1 MKIGVISLGC
11 AKNLVDTE
19 NVLGMLKQADQ
30 EIVTSYNDAEAIII
44 NTCGFIESAKVEAIN
59 TILDT
64 ADLKQKNLKKL
75 LVMGCLAERYKPQ
88 LEEEM
93 PEVDRFITIDEYK
106 ELGTILSEEL
116 GIKVANNYGL
126 TPRVLSGKPW
136 MAYLQISD
144 GCDNNCSFCAIPGIR
159 GRLHSTPKED
169 VLKEARR
176 LVSIGVKEITLVAQD
191 CSRYGY
197 DFDHQLHL
205 VELLQALDQIDGIE
219 WIRMLY
225 LYPDE
230 IPEHLF
236 ETIANSRHILPY
248 FDIPTQSGSDHI
260 LHAMKRKTNREK
272 ILALTDS
279 IRRQLPNASLRT
291 TLITGF
297 PGETQADHEET
308 LSLIRHVKFNHLGA
322 FTFSPEEGTAAYE
335 MMDDVTPEEKER
347 RKEEI
352 MTLQETIAEELL
364 EDKLNT
370 TSSVLIEGR
379 NPLTHMY
386 TGRSYAF
393 APDGVDGYVMFRSDM
408 EHEAGQFAKVRFTNI
423 SGQNLIGEEIKED

>member
-30 EIVTSYNDAEAIII
+30 EIVTSYDDAEAIII
-44 NTCGFIESAKVEAIN
+44 NTCGFIESAKIEAIN

-64 ADLKQKNLKKL
+64 ADLKARNLKKL
-75 LVMGCLAERYKPQ
+75 IVMGCLAERYKEQ
-88 LEEEM
+88 LEKEM
-93 PEVDRFITIDEYK
+93 PEVDRFIAIDEYK
-106 ELGTILSEEL
+106 ELGTILSSEL
-116 GIKVANNYGL
+116 GVKVANNYGL

-144 GCDNNCSFCAIPGIR
+144 GCDNSCSFCAIPGIR
-159 GRLHSTPKED
+159 GRLRSVPQAD
-169 VLKEARR
+169 VLKEAER

-197 DFDHQLHL
+197 DFDRQLHL
-205 VELLQALDQIDGIE
+205 VELLKNLDKIEGIA

-236 ETIANSRHILPY
+236 VTIKNSRHILPY

-260 LHAMKRKTNREK
+260 LHAMKRKTSRQK
-272 ILALTDS
+272 ILELTDH
-279 IRRQLPNASLRT
+279 IRAEIPNASLRT

-297 PGETQADHEET
+297 PGETLEDHEET

-322 FTFSPEEGTAAYE
+322 FTFSAEEGTAAYAME
-335 MMDDVTPEEKER
+335 DDVTPEEKER
-347 RKEEI
+347 RQEEI
-352 MTLQETIAEELL
+352 MTVQEKIAEDLL
-364 EDKLNT
+364 KDKIG
-370 TSSVLIEGR
+370 TSADVLIEGR

-393 APDGVDGYVMFRSDM
+393 APDGVDGYVMFKSTENMMQVSSQRSAFLRSAD
-408 EHEAGQFAKVRFTNI
+408 RT
-423 SGQNLIGEEIKED
+423 

>member
-30 EIVTSYNDAEAIII
+30 EIVTSYDDAEAIII
-44 NTCGFIESAKVEAIN
+44 NTCGFIESAKIEAIN

-64 ADLKQKNLKKL
+64 ADLKARNLKKL
-75 LVMGCLAERYKPQ
+75 IVMGCLAERYKEQ
-88 LEEEM
+88 LEKEM
-93 PEVDRFITIDEYK
+93 PEVDRFIAIDEYK
-106 ELGTILSEEL
+106 ELGTILSSEL
-116 GIKVANNYGL
+116 GVKVANNYGL

-144 GCDNNCSFCAIPGIR
+144 GCDNSCSFCAIPGIR
-159 GRLHSTPKED
+159 GRLRSVPQAD
-169 VLKEARR
+169 ILKEAER

-197 DFDHQLHL
+197 DFDRQLHL
-205 VELLQALDQIDGIE
+205 VELLKDLDEIEGIV

-236 ETIANSRHILPY
+236 ETIKNSRHILPY

-260 LHAMKRKTNREK
+260 LHAMKRKTSRQK
-272 ILALTDS
+272 ILELTDH
-279 IRRQLPNASLRT
+279 IRAVMPNASLRT

-297 PGETQADHEET
+297 PGETLEDHEET

-322 FTFSPEEGTAAYE
+322 FTFSAEEGTAAFAME
-335 MMDDVTPEEKER
+335 DDVTPEEKER
-347 RKEEI
+347 RQEEI
-352 MTLQETIAEELL
+352 MTVQEKIAEDLL
-364 EDKLNT
+364 KDKIG
-370 TSSVLIEGR
+370 TSADVLIEGR

-393 APDGVDGYVMFRSDM
+393 APDGVDGYVMFKSTR
-408 EHEAGQFAKVRFTNI
+408 EHDAGEFTKVRFTKI

>member
-30 EIVTSYNDAEAIII
+30 EIVTSYDDAEAIII
-44 NTCGFIESAKVEAIN
+44 NTCGFIESAKIEAIN

-64 ADLKQKNLKKL
+64 ADLKARNLKKL
-75 LVMGCLAERYKPQ
+75 IVMGCLAERYKEQ
-88 LEEEM
+88 LEKEM
-93 PEVDRFITIDEYK
+93 PEVDRFIAIDEYK
-106 ELGTILSEEL
+106 ELGTILSSEL
-116 GIKVANNYGL
+116 GVKVANNYGL

-144 GCDNNCSFCAIPGIR
+144 GCDNSCSFCAIPGIR
-159 GRLHSTPKED
+159 GRLRSVPQAD
-169 VLKEARR
+169 ILKEAER

-197 DFDHQLHL
+197 DFDRQLHL
-205 VELLQALDQIDGIE
+205 VELLKNLDEIEGIV

-236 ETIANSRHILPY
+236 ETIKNSRHILPY

-260 LHAMKRKTNREK
+260 LHAMKRKTSRQK
-272 ILALTDS
+272 ILELTDH
-279 IRRQLPNASLRT
+279 IRAVMPNASLRT

-297 PGETQADHEET
+297 PGETLEDHEET

-322 FTFSPEEGTAAYE
+322 FTFSAEEGTAAYAME
-335 MMDDVTPEEKER
+335 DDVTPEEKER
-347 RKEEI
+347 RQEEI
-352 MTLQETIAEELL
+352 MTVQEKIAEDLL
-364 EDKLNT
+364 KDKIG
-370 TSSVLIEGR
+370 TSADVLIEGR

-393 APDGVDGYVMFRSDM
+393 APDGVDGYVMFKSTR
-408 EHEAGQFAKVRFTNI
+408 EHDAGEFTKVRFTKI

>member
-30 EIVTSYNDAEAIII
+30 EIVTSYDDAEAIII
-44 NTCGFIESAKVEAIN
+44 NTCGFIESAKIEAIN

-64 ADLKQKNLKKL
+64 ADLRARNLKKL
-75 LVMGCLAERYKPQ
+75 IVMGCLAERYKEQ
-88 LEEEM
+88 LEKEM
-93 PEVDRFITIDEYK
+93 PEVDRFIAIDEYK
-106 ELGTILSEEL
+106 ELGTILSSEL
-116 GIKVANNYGL
+116 GVKVANNYGL

-144 GCDNNCSFCAIPGIR
+144 GCDNSCSFCAIPGIR
-159 GRLHSTPKED
+159 GRLRSVPQAD
-169 VLKEARR
+169 ILKEAER

-197 DFDHQLHL
+197 DFDRQLHL
-205 VELLQALDQIDGIE
+205 VELLKDLDEIEGIV

-236 ETIANSRHILPY
+236 ETIKNSRHILPY

-260 LHAMKRKTNREK
+260 LHAMKRKTSRQK
-272 ILALTDS
+272 ILELTDH
-279 IRRQLPNASLRT
+279 IRAVMPNASLRT

-297 PGETQADHEET
+297 PGETLEDHEET

-322 FTFSPEEGTAAYE
+322 FTFSAEEGTAAFAME
-335 MMDDVTPEEKER
+335 DDVTPEEKER
-347 RKEEI
+347 RQEEI
-352 MTLQETIAEELL
+352 MTVQEKIAEDLL
-364 EDKLNT
+364 KDKIG
-370 TSSVLIEGR
+370 TSADVLIEGR

-393 APDGVDGYVMFRSDM
+393 APDGVDGYVMFKSTR
-408 EHEAGQFAKVRFTNI
+408 EHDAGEFTKVRFTKI

>member
-30 EIVTSYNDAEAIII
+30 EIVTSYDDAEAIII
-44 NTCGFIESAKVEAIN
+44 NTCGFIESAKIEAIN

-64 ADLKQKNLKKL
+64 ADLKARNLKKL
-75 LVMGCLAERYKPQ
+75 IVMGCLAERYKEQ
-88 LEEEM
+88 LEKEM
-93 PEVDRFITIDEYK
+93 PEVDRFIAIDEYK
-106 ELGTILSEEL
+106 ELGTILSSEL
-116 GIKVANNYGL
+116 GVKVANNYGL

-144 GCDNNCSFCAIPGIR
+144 GCDNSCSFCAIPGIR
-159 GRLHSTPKED
+159 GRLRSVPQAD
-169 VLKEARR
+169 ILKEAER

-197 DFDHQLHL
+197 DFDRQLHL
-205 VELLQALDQIDGIE
+205 VELLKNLDEIEGIV

-236 ETIANSRHILPY
+236 ETIKNSRHILPY

-260 LHAMKRKTNREK
+260 LHAMKRKTSRQK
-272 ILALTDS
+272 ILELTDH
-279 IRRQLPNASLRT
+279 IRAVMPNASLRT

-297 PGETQADHEET
+297 PGETLEDHEET

-322 FTFSPEEGTAAYE
+322 FTFSAEEGTAAFAME
-335 MMDDVTPEEKER
+335 DDVTPEEKER
-347 RKEEI
+347 RQEEI
-352 MTLQETIAEELL
+352 MTVQEKIAEDLL
-364 EDKLNT
+364 KDKIG
-370 TSSVLIEGR
+370 TSADVLIEGR

-393 APDGVDGYVMFRSDM
+393 APDGVDGYVMFKSTR
-408 EHEAGQFAKVRFTNI
+408 EHDAGEFTKVRFTKI

>member
-30 EIVTSYNDAEAIII
+30 EIVTSYDDAEAIII
-44 NTCGFIESAKVEAIN
+44 NTCGFIESAKIEAIN

-64 ADLKQKNLKKL
+64 ADLKARNLKKL
-75 LVMGCLAERYKPQ
+75 IVMGCLAERYKEQ
-88 LEEEM
+88 LEKEM
-93 PEVDRFITIDEYK
+93 PEVDRFIAIDEYK
-106 ELGTILSEEL
+106 ELGTILSSEL
-116 GIKVANNYGL
+116 GVKVANNYGL

-144 GCDNNCSFCAIPGIR
+144 GCDNSCSFCAIPGIR
-159 GRLHSTPKED
+159 GRLRSVPQAD
-169 VLKEARR
+169 VLKEAER

-197 DFDHQLHL
+197 DFDRQLHL
-205 VELLQALDQIDGIE
+205 VELLKNLDKIEGIA

-236 ETIANSRHILPY
+236 ETIKNSRHILPY

-260 LHAMKRKTNREK
+260 LHAMKRKTSRQK
-272 ILALTDS
+272 ILELTDH
-279 IRRQLPNASLRT
+279 IRAEIPNASLRT

-297 PGETQADHEET
+297 PGETLEDHEET

-322 FTFSPEEGTAAYE
+322 FTFSAEEGTAAYAME
-335 MMDDVTPEEKER
+335 DDVTPEEKER
-347 RKEEI
+347 RQEEI
-352 MTLQETIAEELL
+352 MTVQEKIAEDLL
-364 EDKLNT
+364 KDKIG
-370 TSSVLIEGR
+370 TSADVLIEGR

-393 APDGVDGYVMFRSDM
+393 APDGVDGYVMFKSNR
-408 EHEAGQFAKVRFTNI
+408 EHDAGEFTKVRFTKV

>member
-30 EIVTSYNDAEAIII
+30 EIVTSYDDAEAIII
-44 NTCGFIESAKVEAIN
+44 NTCGFIESAKIEAIN

-64 ADLKQKNLKKL
+64 ADLKARNLKKL
-75 LVMGCLAERYKPQ
+75 IVMGCLAERYKEQ
-88 LEEEM
+88 LEKEM
-93 PEVDRFITIDEYK
+93 PEVDRFIAIDEYK
-106 ELGTILSEEL
+106 ELGTILSSEL
-116 GIKVANNYGL
+116 GVKVANNYGL

-144 GCDNNCSFCAIPGIR
+144 GCDNSCSFCAIPGIR
-159 GRLHSTPKED
+159 GRLRSVPQAD
-169 VLKEARR
+169 VLKEAER

-197 DFDHQLHL
+197 DFDRQLHL
-205 VELLQALDQIDGIE
+205 VELLKNLDKIEGIA

-236 ETIANSRHILPY
+236 ETIKNSRHILPY

-260 LHAMKRKTNREK
+260 LHAMKRKTSRQK
-272 ILALTDS
+272 ILELTDH
-279 IRRQLPNASLRT
+279 IRAEIPNASLRT

-297 PGETQADHEET
+297 PGETLEDHEET
-308 LSLIRHVKFNHLGA
+308 LSLIRHVNFNHLGA
-322 FTFSPEEGTAAYE
+322 FTFSAEEGTAAYAME
-335 MMDDVTPEEKER
+335 DDVTPEEKER
-347 RKEEI
+347 RQEEI
-352 MTLQETIAEELL
+352 MTVQEKIAEDLL
-364 EDKLNT
+364 KDKIG
-370 TSSVLIEGR
+370 TSADVLIEGR

-393 APDGVDGYVMFRSDM
+393 APDGVDGYVMFKSNR
-408 EHEAGQFAKVRFTNI
+408 EHDAGEFTKVRFTKI

>member
-30 EIVTSYNDAEAIII
+30 EIVTSYDDAEAIII
-44 NTCGFIESAKVEAIN
+44 NTCGFIESAKIEAIN

-64 ADLKQKNLKKL
+64 ADLKARNLKKL
-75 LVMGCLAERYKPQ
+75 IVMGCLAERYKEQ
-88 LEEEM
+88 LEKEM
-93 PEVDRFITIDEYK
+93 PEVDRFIAIDEYK
-106 ELGTILSEEL
+106 ELGTILSSEL
-116 GIKVANNYGL
+116 GVKVANNYGL

-144 GCDNNCSFCAIPGIR
+144 GCDNSCSFCAIPGIR
-159 GRLHSTPKED
+159 GRLRSVPQAD
-169 VLKEARR
+169 ILKEAER

-197 DFDHQLHL
+197 DFDRQLHL
-205 VELLQALDQIDGIE
+205 VELLKNLDEIEGIV

-236 ETIANSRHILPY
+236 ETIKNSRHILPY

-260 LHAMKRKTNREK
+260 LHAMKRKTSRQK
-272 ILALTDS
+272 ILELTDH
-279 IRRQLPNASLRT
+279 IRAVMPNASLRT

-297 PGETQADHEET
+297 PGETLEDHEET

-322 FTFSPEEGTAAYE
+322 FTFSAEEGTAAFAME
-335 MMDDVTPEEKER
+335 DDVTPEEKVR
-347 RKEEI
+347 RQEEI
-352 MTLQETIAEELL
+352 MTVQEKIAEDLL
-364 EDKLNT
+364 KDKIG
-370 TSSVLIEGR
+370 TSANVLIEGR

-393 APDGVDGYVMFRSDM
+393 APDGVDGYVMFKSTR
-408 EHEAGQFAKVRFTNI
+408 EHDAGEFTKVRFTKI